1 MSEPCTLT
9 DHGHLGMHCERHKRY
24 HNGKQRQYAL
34 GDDPVSISMRA
45 KWDNI
50 LDQEGRPVK
59 HKPVSFFGKTWNY
72 LKALFFHTING
83 FGYAPWPVV
92 WKRRRTCNACP
103 KRDPKT
109 DSCKSC
115 GCSLHGTIIGDKLRW
130 ASSTCPEGKW

>member
-1 MSEPCTLT
+1 MSKPCILT
-9 DHGHLGMHCERHKRY
+9 ERKGLPNFCEKHGMY
-24 HNGKQRQYAL
+24 HNGPNYDYSQR
-34 GDDPVSISMRA
+34 DDPLGIKMRGV
-45 KWDNI
+45 WDGHI
-50 LDQEGRPVK
+50 DPEGMPYIKARIPTLVMI
-59 HKPVSFFGKTWNY
+59 WRY
-72 LKALFFHTING
+72 IKALIGHTWNG

-109 DSCKSC
+109 DSCQSC

>member
-1 MSEPCTLT
+1 MNLAEKISGENTHITREMAEASWKHFVQQPIPIPVEP
-9 DHGHLGMHCERHKRY
+9 E
-24 HNGKQRQYAL
+24 
-34 GDDPVSISMRA
+34 
-45 KWDNI
+45 
-50 LDQEGRPVK
+50 VK
-59 HKPVSFFGKTWNY
+59 KPSFFSKTWNY

-109 DSCKSC
+109 DSCRSC

-130 ASSTCPEGKW
+130 ASSVCPEGKW